1 VEDEAATH
9 ARLIADA
16 QQALAAAQL
25 TAPMATFILD
35 VDRETTDLSPALREL
50 WGISGEAEHARL
62 SDFLKRIHPDDRQR
76 VAEIRSEAL
85 RTRRPYVIEY
95 RMIRENGEVR
105 HIRTEGQ
112 FFYDERAHALRNV
125 GVVVDVTEHMRAVTA
140 AKNLFGRDRLTGL
153 LDRSA
158 FTDLVLEAAGQS
170 HPPFAVVVFD
180 LVDFRRINE
189 AHGTA
194 AGDEVLRAFARRLLS
209 VAREGESFARLGGD
223 EFAAF
228 FLVGDGGIAEALARM
243 EFALSEPVSIGK
255 EQVVCNAT
263 FGVSVFP
270 TDARDE
276 SLIVKAS
283 LAMTQARREGAAGA
297 ERYRP
302 EMERLFAE
310 RRLMQ
315 LSLRGAL
322 ERDEFEMYFQPVVN
336 ARSMRVEGAE
346 ALIRWNHPE
355 LGVVP
360 PNVFLSA
367 AEDAGLMK
375 DVDAWAFRNAAVTAA
390 PLFAR
395 NLFVAV
401 NLTAHFLL
409 APELEATLAEIL
421 QIDGV
426 REHLCIEITEQSL
439 LADRAQA
446 QSAITSIRR
455 AGIRIALDDFGT
467 GYNTLSYLKI
477 YPIDTVKI
485 DRSFVS
491 DLEEYPY
498 SRSVCSAILALASE
512 LGLEVIAEGVESKAQ
527 EEFLRTH
534 GCGALQGYLYG
545 RPMPI
550 GELLRALDATQE
562 RAS

>member
-1 VEDEAATH
+1 VENKEATQAQE
-9 ARLIADA
+9 IADA

-25 TAPMATFILD
+25 SAPMATFLLD
-35 VDRETTDLSPALREL
+35 VDRELTELTPALRKL
-50 WGISGEAEHARL
+50 WGISAEIEHARL
-62 SDFLKRIHPDDRQR
+62 ADFLKRIHPEDRRR
-76 VAEIRSEAL
+76 VAEMRSEAL
-85 RTRRPYVIEY
+85 RTRRPYAIEY
-95 RMIRENGEVR
+95 RMVRDDGEIR

-125 GVVVDVTEHMRAVTA
+125 GVVVDITDHLRAVSA
-140 AKNLFGRDRLTGL
+140 AKHLLGRDRLTGL

-158 FTDLVLEAAGQS
+158 FGELVLETGRQS
-170 HPPFAVVVFD
+170 RGSFGIVAFD
-180 LVDFRRINE
+180 LIDFHRINE
-189 AHGTA
+189 THGTA
-194 AGDEVLRAFARRLLS
+194 AGDEVLRELARRLLT
-209 VAREGESFARLGGD
+209 VAREGEYFARLGGD
-223 EFAAF
+223 EFAALF
-228 FLVGDGGIAEALARM
+228 RLDDGGIAEALARI
-243 EFALSEPVSIGK
+243 EFALADPMRVG
-255 EQVVCNAT
+255 EQHVVCNAA
-263 FGVSVFP
+263 FGVSIFP
-270 TDARDE
+270 TDALDE

-283 LAMTQARREGAAGA
+283 LAMTQTRREGAAGA

-322 ERDEFEMYFQPVVN
+322 ERDEFEVYFQPVVD
-336 ARSMRVEGAE
+336 ATTLRVKGTE

-367 AEDAGLMK
+367 AEEAGLMK
-375 DVDAWAFRNAAVTAA
+375 EIDAWVFRNASRAAVS
-390 PLFAR
+390 LFQR

-409 APELEATLAEIL
+409 APELESALADVL
-421 QIDGV
+421 QIKGA
-426 REHLCIEITEQSL
+426 RERLCIEITEQSL

-446 QSAITSIRR
+446 QSAITSLRK
-455 AGIRIALDDFGT
+455 AGVRIALDDFGT

-477 YPIDTVKI
+477 YPIDAVKI

-512 LGLEVIAEGVESKAQ
+512 LGLDVIAEGVETKAQ
-527 EEFLRTH
+527 EEFLRSH

-545 RPMPI
+545 KPMPL
-550 GELLRALDATQE
+550 GDLLRVVDSAQE